1 MITTRRLRNLRGLEE
16 QIDEHHDRVDRDVPR
31 GNEGTA
37 RHHTIEINARKR
49 YPTY

>member
-1 MITTRRLRNLRGLEE
+1 MITTKRLRNLGGREE
-16 QIDEHHDRVDRDVPR
+16 QIDEHHDMVDRDVQR

-37 RHHTIEINARKR
+37 RHHMIEINAWKR